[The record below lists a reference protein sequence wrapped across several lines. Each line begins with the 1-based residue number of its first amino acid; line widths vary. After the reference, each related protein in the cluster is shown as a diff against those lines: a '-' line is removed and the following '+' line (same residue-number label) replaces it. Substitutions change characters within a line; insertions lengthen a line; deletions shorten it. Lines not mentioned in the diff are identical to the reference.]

1 MTLDKL
7 QSMMRR
13 VRQLAFRLIGGSC
26 LLLLFAVPVAAFVK
40 LSGLV
45 GVPRAGAAGAWH
57 PSQPLIGLAGP
68 WNVGWALH
76 GHTPSVQQMKELVVS
91 GALTVI
97 PPPTPIPAVL
107 TSMPTTGW
115 TLDNGATITTDSDD
129 VLVLRPLTY
138 GRPSLPRA
146 GSRLAGRILAAAQ
159 YCALA
164 ELPANVIPLRR
175 AA

>member
-13 VRQLAFRLIGGSC
+13 VRQLAFRLVGGSC
-26 LLLLFAVPVAAFVK
+26 L
-40 LSGLV
+40 
-45 GVPRAGAAGAWH
+45 
-57 PSQPLIGLAGP
+57 
-68 WNVGWALH
+68 
-76 GHTPSVQQMKELVVS
+76 
-91 GALTVI
+91 
-97 PPPTPIPAVL
+97 
-107 TSMPTTGW
+107 
-115 TLDNGATITTDSDD
+115 
-129 VLVLRPLTY
+129 RPLTL
-138 GRPSLPRA
+138 RPAIAPRA